1 MVNVMVALAP
11 GSEEIETV
19 SLVDT
24 LRRGE
29 FIVDLVSVA
38 DELEITCSRGVRLIA
53 DKLLTD
59 VNVDDY
65 QLLVLPGGAG
75 GSEFMCNTPEF
86 IEFIKEF
93 YQPPKYLAAICAAP
107 ALVLNTHNICPN
119 ASMTCHPDFFSDL
132 NEKYRSEQRV
142 VVDNKHRLITSRGP
156 GTAIELALEL
166 LAQLGN
172 EELARQVAEPML
184 CAGIDQRFR

>member
-19 SLVDT
+19 CLVDT

-29 FIVDLVSVA
+29 FIVDLVSVG
-38 DELEITCSRGVRLIA
+38 DELEITCSRGVTLIA
-53 DKLLTD
+53 DKLLAD
-59 VNVDDY
+59 VSVDDY

-75 GSEFMCNTPEF
+75 GSEFMRNTPDF

-107 ALVLNTHNICPN
+107 ALVLNSHQICPQ
-119 ASMTCHPDFFSDL
+119 ATITCHPDFFSDL

-142 VVDNKHRLITSRGP
+142 VVDNKHRVITSRGP

-166 LAQLGN
+166 LAQFGS
-172 EELARQVAEPML
+172 EELARQIAEPML
-184 CAGIDQRFR
+184 LKG